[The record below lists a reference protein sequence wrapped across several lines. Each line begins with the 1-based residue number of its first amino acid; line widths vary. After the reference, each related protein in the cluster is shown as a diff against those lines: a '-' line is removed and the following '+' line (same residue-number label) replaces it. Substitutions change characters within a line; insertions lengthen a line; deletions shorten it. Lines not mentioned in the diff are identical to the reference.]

1 MNTSIATSNPIDSP
15 QSANNSYPTT
25 KNANSKNGKKILIAD
40 DEQYIRELYEEVLSS
55 EGYSVEGVADGKT
68 ALEKI
73 SEGGWDLITL
83 DVIMPKLD
91 GLGIL
96 TKLEETPP
104 KKKNGPIILL
114 TSLAND
120 PAVLEAMQNVSE
132 NMDYK
137 VSKSV
142 KKMTAMLEPLLLVFV
157 GLAVGGMMMAIIA
170 PIYGLIGSVGA
181 R

>member
-1 MNTSIATSNPIDSP
+1 MRQRLLAFSTPNQYAWLMNTSIATSNPIDSP

-120 PAVLEAMQNVSE
+120 PAVLEAQK
-132 NMDYK
+132 K
-137 VSKSV
+137 VPLKSSSK
-142 KKMTAMLEPLLLVFV
+142 LILLLSSWWIWLKNRLVK
-157 GLAVGGMMMAIIA
+157 
-170 PIYGLIGSVGA
+170 
-181 R
+181 

>member
-1 MNTSIATSNPIDSP
+1 LLKSLRQRLLAFSTPNQYAWLMNTSIATSNPIDSP

-120 PAVLEAMQNVSE
+120 PAVLEAQKKGATQVIIKT
-132 NMDYK
+132 DITPK
-137 VSKSV
+137 QLVDLV
-142 KKMTAMLEPLLLVFV
+142 KKQ
-157 GLAVGGMMMAIIA
+157 
-170 PIYGLIGSVGA
+170 IG
-181 R
+181 